1 MPNYSDKHNFLFGQA
16 ICELTQNQFT
26 YHLPQ
31 YNSIQWLT
39 TDHNIPTWVHI
50 QKRMKVIETRKC
62 LEMLRDQRNSLLQE
76 CDYMFTSDYPLT
88 HSQKTA
94 WSSYRQQ
101 LRDLPQNCQP
111 KLSEKMT
118 LINVPW
124 PEKPSQ

>member
-88 HSQKTA
+88 HSTKN
-94 WSSYRQQ
+94 R
-101 LRDLPQNCQP
+101 LVFLPP
-111 KLSEKMT
+111 T
-118 LINVPW
+118 IT
-124 PEKPSQ
+124 